1 MVTIKLIDLASYLKI
16 NGLKDIYR
24 GREDYFFQPVYQ
36 CCSYE
41 EAIRIFGD
49 VKRSNFFE
57 KKGIYIPNVEIDVLF
72 KDGEEIGQTE
82 YVAELLKEQG
92 VEMFNKVV
100 YSSFCLYHEEGH
112 SVDFE
117 ESGVSI
123 EEFIQR
129 DCEDKDKLNLQM
141 NYIRTL
147 PKNERSGNI
156 HLFYLMYNEMN
167 AEKIANTY
175 AVKKV
180 AENLERILNFTIK

>member
-16 NGLKDIYR
+16 NGLKDIYI
-24 GREDYFFQPVYQ
+24 GREDYFFQPVFQ

-41 EAIRIFGD
+41 EAMKIFGD
-49 VKRSNFFE
+49 VRGSNFYK

-100 YSSFCLYHEEGH
+100 YASFCLYHEEGH
-112 SVDFE
+112 SADFE
-117 ESGVSI
+117 ESGLSV

-129 DCEDKDKLNLQM
+129 DIEDTDKINLQM

-147 PKNERSGNI
+147 PNSRRSENI
-156 HLFYLMYNEMN
+156 YLFYLMYNEMK

-175 AVKKV
+175 AAKKV
-180 AENLERILNFTIK
+180 AENLERILSFKVK